1 MAYKPPVAVYDAC
14 VLYPFHL
21 RNILIQCAAERLV
34 DARWTDVIHYE
45 WIRNLVANTKT
56 LSFDQVDKTRRLMN
70 AVVPDAMVLGYE
82 QHIPTIDLPDMDD
95 RHVVAAAIAAG
106 ASLIITWNVR
116 DFPAK
121 ELAKYKIK
129 KQTPDS
135 FLMDIYAVVPDLLVA
150 ATSKARQNLR
160 ISGISAAEFIGALER
175 QNLHRFVDAMKAHI
189 SKL

>member
-1 MAYKPPVAVYDAC
+1 MAYKAPVAVYDAC

-21 RNILIQCAAERLV
+21 RNILIQCAVDRLV
-34 DARWTDVIHYE
+34 DARWTDEIHDE
-45 WIRNLVANTKT
+45 WILLANNKT
-56 LSFDQVDKTRRLMN
+56 LSFDRVDKTRRLMN
-70 AVVPDAMVLGYE
+70 AVVPDAMVFGYE
-82 QHIPTIDLPDMDD
+82 QNIPAIDLPDMDD

-135 FLMDIYAVVPDLLVA
+135 FLMDIYAVVPDVLVA

-160 ISGISAAEFIGALER
+160 ISGISAAEFLSALER
-175 QNLHRFVDAMKAHI
+175 QRLHRFVEAMKAHI
-189 SKL
+189 SEL